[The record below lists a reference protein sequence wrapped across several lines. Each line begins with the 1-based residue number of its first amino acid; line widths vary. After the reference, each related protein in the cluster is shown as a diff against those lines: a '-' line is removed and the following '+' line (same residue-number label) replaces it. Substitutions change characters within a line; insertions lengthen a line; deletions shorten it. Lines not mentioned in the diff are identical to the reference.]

1 MATLN
6 ESKLKE
12 ELRKGKLRSVYVIV
26 SDDIFKLDYYTEQ
39 ALRVLFPDGKPVV
52 REVIYGDELDATS
65 LLDSART
72 LSLWDPYKFILVRQA
87 EKINAKS
94 WEILTALLGAPLERC
109 TIFFQASKADGRM
122 KFFQSLA
129 KAGEEAVQIKLE
141 QSVGGEWNKWLQAF
155 LKDTGKELADEARP
169 LLQEWTSGSLT
180 ELKHLVDRA
189 ALYAGGASEIRREHV
204 SAVGYRASPE
214 DVFLLG
220 GAILS
225 GDRAS
230 VLALMEKLLKQGE
243 EPIALVGLIA
253 RQYRWLLGIL
263 ALRAEGKPDSMIV
276 SECGIFP
283 MAAKV
288 LFPASRR
295 LGGKGVL
302 RGLVALADADH
313 CLKSSRLPREH
324 VLTRLALTLTA

>member
-1 MATLN
+1 MATLS
-6 ESKLKE
+6 EGKFLE
-12 ELRKGKLRSVYVIV
+12 ELRKRKLRSLYVLV
-26 SDDIFKLDYYTEQ
+26 GEDAFKLDYYAEQ
-39 ALRVLFPDGKPVV
+39 ALRVLFPDGRPVV
-52 REVIYGDELDATS
+52 REVMYGDELDPTS

-72 LSLWDPYKFILVRQA
+72 LSLWDPHKFILVRQA
-87 EKINAKS
+87 EKVGAKS
-94 WEILTALLGAPLERC
+94 WEILSALLEAPPERC
-109 TIFFQASKADGRM
+109 TIFFQAAKADGRM
-122 KFFQSLA
+122 KFFQLLA
-129 KAGEEAVQIKLE
+129 KAGDETVQVKLE
-141 QSVGGEWNKWLQAF
+141 PSAGGEWNKWLQAF
-155 LKDTGKELADEARP
+155 LRESGKELAAEARP
-169 LLQEWTSGSLT
+169 LLQEWTGGSLT
-180 ELKHLVDRA
+180 ELKHLLDRA
-189 ALYAGGASEIRREHV
+189 ALYAGASPEIRREHV
-204 SAVGYRASPE
+204 SAVGYRAAPE

-230 VLALMEKLLKQGE
+230 VLALMETLMRQGE

-263 ALRAEGKPDSMIV
+263 ALRAEGKPDTVIA

-283 MAAKV
+283 LAAKA

-302 RGLVALADADH
+302 RGLVALADADY

-324 VLTRLALTLTA
+324 VLTKLALTLTA